1 MIAKDLPSLER
12 LDKLFSYNSESG
24 TLHRKMC
31 SGKLKEAGTLN
42 QGYIRVGVDRS
53 VFAAHRLC
61 WKIYHR
67 KDIPVG
73 YEVDHINQDRSDNR
87 ISNLRLVTMAQNMRN
102 KRKYRSNN
110 SGIVGVAVRGDM
122 REGTNRW
129 RAQINVN
136 GKSIKL
142 GSFKTQDEAIA
153 ARRSAEVEFGFSENH
168 GVRR

>member
-12 LDKLFSYNSESG
+12 LDKLFSYNADSG
-24 TLHRKMC
+24 TLYRRMC

-42 QGYIRVGVDRS
+42 QGYIRVGVDRN

-87 ISNLRLVTMAQNMRN
+87 ISNLRLVTMSQNMRN
-102 KRKYRSNN
+102 KTKYRSNK
-110 SGIVGVAVRGDM
+110 SGIVGVAVRSDA

-136 GKSIKL
+136 GENIKL
-142 GSFKTQDEAIA
+142 GSFKTKDEAIA
-153 ARRSAEVEFGFSENH
+153 ARRDAEIRFGFSENH